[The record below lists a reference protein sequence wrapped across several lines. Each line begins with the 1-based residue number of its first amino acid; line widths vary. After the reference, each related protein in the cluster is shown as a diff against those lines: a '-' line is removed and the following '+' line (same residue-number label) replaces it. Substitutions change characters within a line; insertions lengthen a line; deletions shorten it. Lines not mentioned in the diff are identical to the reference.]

1 MDRKT
6 GRRGFLRG
14 ALMAGVSAAGTLS
27 PEERRLLQAGV
38 EPTPPRTPPGRT
50 DLPTG
55 KLGKLNVSRLI
66 AGGNLISGW
75 CHQRDLLY
83 VSKLAK
89 AYLTEQKQ
97 FDTLALCEKWGINA
111 IVIDQDQ
118 LGIVNKYRK
127 ERKGRIQTI
136 VGVRQ
141 AWDRWKDPGWED
153 LKGRIDRAID
163 EGADAPF
170 LHGGYA
176 DRLVERGRREQVEI
190 LGKAIE
196 YIRSRGLPA
205 GLGSHAL
212 EVPQECDKLGIVPD
226 FYFKTFHH
234 DQYWSATPKE
244 RRKRFCV
251 DGPRS
256 LDHNEFHDNIFCI
269 DPEETAAYMREKKQP
284 WIAFKVLAAGA
295 IHPKSGF
302 RYAFENGADFVA
314 VGMFDFDV
322 FEDVTVAQTVLESLG
337 DRARPWPGGK

>member
-1 MDRKT
+1 MGRT
-6 GRRGFLRG
+6 IGRRGFLRG
-14 ALMAGVSAAGTLS
+14 SLAAGASAAGFLS
-27 PEERRLLQAGV
+27 PEERRLLQARAGG
-38 EPTPPRTPPGRT
+38 PPAAPQGKPDLSTGR
-50 DLPTG
+50 
-55 KLGKLNVSRLI
+55 LGPLTVSRLI

-83 VSKLAK
+83 VSRLAK
-89 AYLTEQKQ
+89 AYLTEKKQ

-118 LGIVNKYRK
+118 LAIVNKYRK

-141 AWDRWKDPGWED
+141 AWDRWKNPGWED
-153 LKGRIDRAID
+153 LKARIDRAID

-176 DRLVERGRREQVEI
+176 DRLVEKGKREYLDLLGKGIEHIRGRGR
-190 LGKAIE
+190 
-196 YIRSRGLPA
+196 PA

-212 EVPQECDKLGIVPD
+212 EVPRECDKAGIVPD

-234 DQYWSATPKE
+234 DRYWSATPKE

-251 DGPRS
+251 DGPRH

-269 DPEETAAYMREKKQP
+269 DPEDTVEYMKAKKQP

-302 RYAFENGADFVA
+302 RYAFEHGVDFVA
-314 VGMFDFDV
+314 AGMFDFDV
-322 FEDVTVAQTVLESLG
+322 FEDVTVAQTLLESIK
-337 DRARPWPGGK
+337 DRPRPWAGGR